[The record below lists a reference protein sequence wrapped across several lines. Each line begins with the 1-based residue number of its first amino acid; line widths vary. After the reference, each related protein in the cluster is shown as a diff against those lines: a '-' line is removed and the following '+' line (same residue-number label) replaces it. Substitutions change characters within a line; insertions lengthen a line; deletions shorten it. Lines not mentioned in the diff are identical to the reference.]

1 MKTINFFICGLC
13 VVLCHACASTSE
25 PVKYYSLRLDP
36 HALNTQAQNQAIDTP
51 QVNMPSE
58 NTPLVNTTSVNKQF
72 PQLIIIRVHLAKIL
86 QQDGIVTQIGKNE
99 MSVAHFHRWAEPLD
113 ESIEKLLAKDL
124 NIKTRQYYFSPLM
137 DDVRQSPDYTLRL
150 TIDKFDISDDA
161 SVNVSGQYWLLN
173 SSGIAI
179 HEQSFDIKQQLKDN
193 GYPHAVEKFKQA
205 LLRLAD
211 EILPELDFAQ

>member
-51 QVNMPSE
+51 QANMPSKH
-58 NTPLVNTTSVNKQF
+58 TPSVNTQF

-99 MSVAHFHRWAEPLD
+99 MSVAHFNRWAEPLD
-113 ESIEKLLAKDL
+113 ESIEQLLAED
-124 NIKTRQYYFSPLM
+124 
-137 DDVRQSPDYTLRL
+137 L

-179 HEQSFDIKQQLKDN
+179 HEQSFDIKQPLKDN